1 MRPPATITAGLRAGL
16 ARAGEGRLR
25 RALPGLA
32 GRLAAG
38 TLGAGLL
45 ETATLRAGPAAAA
58 DGAAP
63 RPPAAP
69 EMPSGQALAPADMVL
84 ERQGDGQVWLVLRY
98 LAPRIAREG
107 GDLGYDAVAGDLDAL
122 CEGPGRQAAAAA
134 EPAPDQVVIVL
145 MDRPVPRGVPDPEA
159 TVFISAY
166 DITPEGCRWR

>member
-1 MRPPATITAGLRAGL
+1 
-16 ARAGEGRLR
+16 
-25 RALPGLA
+25 
-32 GRLAAG
+32 
-38 TLGAGLL
+38 
-45 ETATLRAGPAAAA
+45 
-58 DGAAP
+58 
-63 RPPAAP
+63 
-69 EMPSGQALAPADMVL
+69 MPSGQALAPADMVL